1 MGMTQTAADPLLNAL
16 NGRRLLAISGP
27 NFSGRT
33 DLLRHFC
40 DQASGRIY
48 LGPEVYNA
56 LSGLAASVRQEIELH
71 AGSSLESSGAMAALE
86 ELQLIDLLEQNPGL
100 LSGGEQACL
109 AVLCGLALKPA
120 NLAIDCALEQL
131 DAGRLAKAIA
141 LLNGPQGPSHG
152 TVVTDNRLD
161 EWPADVNIV
170 DVNSVRA
177 GTPRAAPVP
186 GLAPEAISRAAAV
199 TAPTIEMRQITVG
212 YRKRP
217 RVLKGVNVKLQPG
230 RVYILAGP
238 NGAGKSTC
246 AKVLCGVLKPTEGE
260 IRFGNEPARPWK
272 TPGKVVGYH
281 LQNPDVGL
289 FESTVLKEL
298 GGAERAQILLDAFG
312 LRGVSESNPLAL
324 PFPVRKRVSLAAVIA
339 CNQPWLFLDE
349 PTLGA
354 DAATITSLAGIV
366 KALADKGHG
375 VIVVSHSSRFR
386 QSLNGEFL
394 HLEDGIIN
402 ATPPTDPSQP
412 PSTPKIA

>member
-1 MGMTQTAADPLLNAL
+1 MTQAAADLLLNAM
-16 NGRRLLAISGP
+16 NGHRLLAIRGP

-33 DLLRHFC
+33 DLLRQFC
-40 DQASGRIY
+40 DQTTGRIY

-71 AGSSLESSGAMAALE
+71 AGASLESSGAMAALE
-86 ELQLIDLLEQNPGL
+86 ELQLNNLLEQNPGL

-109 AVLCGLALKPA
+109 AVLCGVALKPD

-131 DAGRLAKAIA
+131 DAGRLARAIA
-141 LLNGPQGPSHG
+141 LLNGPQGPTGG
-152 TVVTDNRLD
+152 TAVTDNRLD
-161 EWPADVNIV
+161 EWPALSAVEGPADVAVV
-170 DVNSVRA
+170 DVDKIRPGPA
-177 GTPRAAPVP
+177 RAAPVP
-186 GLAPEAISRAAAV
+186 GLSPDAMNRAATV
-199 TAPTIEMRQITVG
+199 TAPSIELRNITVG

-217 RVLKGVNVKLQPG
+217 SVLKGVSVELKPG
-230 RVYILAGP
+230 RVYILAGH

-260 IRFGNEPARPWK
+260 IRVGGELNRPWK

-312 LRGVSESNPLAL
+312 LRGIAESNPLAL

-354 DAATITSLAGIV
+354 DAATITSLAAIIM
-366 KALADKGHG
+366 ALADKGHG

-386 QSLNGEFL
+386 QSLKGEFL
-394 HLEDGIIN
+394 NLEDG
-402 ATPPTDPSQP
+402 
-412 PSTPKIA
+412 KIKA